1 MIEQLIAA
9 TALVLA
15 TVAIHGIGLMY
26 LSKALKLEEREESH
40 LSIHNFRTL
49 GFTLLIVLALFAIHG
64 LEIWLYAAVYLL
76 SGAMPDFARAL
87 YFSTITYGTVGYDD
101 EGLHKTWEMVAAIE
115 GINGI
120 ILLGWSTAFFV
131 RVIGRLGRHE
141 ND

>member
-1 MIEQLIAA
+1 MIEQLFAA

-26 LSKALKLEEREESH
+26 LSRAMKLDEREEQH
-40 LSIHNFRTL
+40 PGIHDLRTL
-49 GFTLLIVLALFAIHG
+49 GFTLMLVLALFLIHG
-64 LEIWLYAAVYLL
+64 IEIWLYAGVYLL
-76 SGAMPDFARAL
+76 AGAMPDFARAL

-101 EGLHKTWEMVAAIE
+101 EGLHKTWQMVAAIE

-131 RVIGRLGRHE
+131 RVIGRLGRQQT
-141 ND
+141 D